1 MARPLTYQKFDDDVF
16 MLLCRAETPVSKMP
30 EHPVIQELEEQLD
43 ETREADGRVTGYP
56 YGPITKISAWRGFF
70 TIGKTR
76 FRIMSIY
83 PFYKFFGLVCDTVD
97 GTHDTGEIMEFVN
110 GVNEAVAASLGVESI
125 G

>member
-43 ETREADGRVTGYP
+43 ETREADDRVTGYP
-56 YGPITKISAWRGFF
+56 YGPLTKISAWRGFF
-70 TIGKTR
+70 TIGQTR
-76 FRIMSIY
+76 FRIMSMY
-83 PFYKFFGLVCDTVD
+83 AFPKFFGLICDTVD
-97 GTHDTGEIMEFVN
+97 GNHDTGEIMEFVN
-110 GVNEAVAASLGVESI
+110 GVNEAAAASLGVESL